1 LTGPDLTTAGARRSA
16 LELRESIS
24 DPDAQV
30 ASEYWSIAATTST
43 GRAVRGV
50 RLNEDTFSFQIRE
63 ANGHLMSLPKR
74 DLKDVELNRRS
85 PMPSFKGT
93 LSEAQIDDVIAWLVS
108 LGRNR

>member
-1 LTGPDLTTAGARRSA
+1 
-16 LELRESIS
+16 
-24 DPDAQV
+24 
-30 ASEYWSIAATTST
+30 
-43 GRAVRGV
+43 
-50 RLNEDTFSFQIRE
+50 
-63 ANGHLMSLPKR
+63 MSLPKR